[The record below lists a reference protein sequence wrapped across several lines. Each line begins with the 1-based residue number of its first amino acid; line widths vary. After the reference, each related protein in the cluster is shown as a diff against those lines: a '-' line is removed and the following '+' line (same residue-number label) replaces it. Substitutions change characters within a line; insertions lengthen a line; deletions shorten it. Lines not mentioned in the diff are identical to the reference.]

1 MLSVSSGQK
10 KEEDGER
17 QEEAE
22 GEDGAEKG
30 GEDVPDIG
38 REATAFSANHC
49 LAPARSCPSSQALGW
64 CTEAH

>member
-1 MLSVSSGQK
+1 MTLSWWLSVFEPQFLWIRCAVSSGQK

-30 GEDVPDIG
+30 GRTSLTQEEKHEHSVQT
-38 REATAFSANHC
+38 TA
-49 LAPARSCPSSQALGW
+49 
-64 CTEAH
+64 